1 MKHLK
6 SFNNYNPVELFL
18 QDKISE
24 ETFFNLNVTTDKE
37 LNDKEQQIVDDIL
50 SLKEAINFQNVI
62 DKVKSHAKKGAIN
75 ATILASLMSS
85 SAFSQPQKDQIED
98 IVKTEKQI
106 DNNVISFEKFKE
118 LIKDEGFKGI
128 VGTMPINIIK
138 NVKEVKIYRVY
149 GKTQGAALQQATEQ
163 AKNPISRYEYVRK
176 VETLTGNDY
185 EVLVAVPIF
194 TPVK

>member
-1 MKHLK
+1 
-6 SFNNYNPVELFL
+6 
-18 QDKISE
+18 
-24 ETFFNLNVTTDKE
+24 
-37 LNDKEQQIVDDIL
+37 
-50 SLKEAINFQNVI
+50 
-62 DKVKSHAKKGAIN
+62 
-75 ATILASLMSS
+75 MSS